1 MSMTSSLSATALIVL
16 PVFGVMLAGFIAA
29 RVGLLGERVADG
41 LSDFVFTIA
50 VPTLLCRTLATGGTP
65 EADPWSYWLSYFT
78 ALAVVWML
86 AAAASR
92 RWLGTAGNG
101 ETAASTKDTANQEHA
116 IAGFSAA
123 QSNTVLVGIPL
134 VLSAFGDAATVPVF
148 LLLAIHLP
156 ITMTVATF
164 LVERAAPDVGAG
176 RRMAMKLL
184 THPILIGIFVGVALR
199 VTGVGLAAPVSA
211 GMKLIADAASPC
223 ALFALGM
230 ALNRYGLRGS
240 RPVLAAI
247 ALGKLI
253 IHPLLVWV
261 LVSFVF
267 TVPKV
272 WAATAVLLAACPSGI
287 NAYLLAARYKVGVA
301 ISSGAISV
309 TTVLCLV
316 TVPFWVWVVLS
327 FQ

>member
-1 MSMTSSLSATALIVL
+1 MTASLSATASIVL
-16 PVFGVMLAGFIAA
+16 PVFGVMLAGYVAA

-50 VPTLLCRTLATGGTP
+50 VPTLLCRTLATGGTAQ
-65 EADPWSYWLSYFT
+65 ADPWSYWLSYFL
-78 ALAVVWML
+78 ALSVVWVL
-86 AAAASR
+86 ASAASR
-92 RWLGTAGNG
+92 HWLRNDPAPADSKTAG
-101 ETAASTKDTANQEHA
+101 QEHA

-148 LLLAIHLP
+148 LLLAVHLP
-156 ITMTVATF
+156 VTMTVATF

-176 RRMAMKLL
+176 RRMALKLL
-184 THPILIGIFVGVALR
+184 THPILIGIFIGVALR
-199 VTGVGLAAPVSA
+199 VTGIGLAAPVSA

-230 ALNRYGLRGS
+230 TLNRYGLRGS
-240 RPVLAAI
+240 RPVLAVI

-253 IHPLLVWV
+253 IHPLLVWW
-261 LVSFVF
+261 LATSVF

-272 WAATAVLLAACPSGI
+272 WAATAILLAACPSGI

-301 ISSGAISV
+301 LSSGAISL
-309 TTVLCLV
+309 TTVLCLF

-327 FQ
+327 LQ